1 MKFDSVLAWGE
12 LTDTE
17 LEMVY
22 GGTVGVGASGSAAS
36 TERIHSFSVICDIN
50 IFSANLDLIPIVNIA
65 DCVNQTCANND

>member
-50 IFSANLDLIPIVNIA
+50 IFSTNLDLIPIVNIA